1 MNFIMA
7 EPENGEGR
15 QLADNGGEFN
25 EFVLVEEEFMEM
37 CEIGEGVREG
47 VEEIVTGPEPLQA

>member
-1 MNFIMA
+1 MA
-7 EPENGEGR
+7 EPENGEGW
-15 QLADNGGEFN
+15 QLADNGGEFG
-25 EFVLVEEEFMEM
+25 EFVLVEEEFAEM